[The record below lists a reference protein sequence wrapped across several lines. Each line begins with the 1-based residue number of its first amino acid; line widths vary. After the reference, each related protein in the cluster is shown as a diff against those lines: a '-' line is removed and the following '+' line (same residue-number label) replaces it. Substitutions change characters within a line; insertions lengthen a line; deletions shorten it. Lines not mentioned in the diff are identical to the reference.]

1 MSEHRT
7 SRARYSSHPARVK
20 TARQQA
26 ERAARLWSLG
36 TAATSALEL
45 VVSELVT
52 NAVKHA
58 RTPPGRQVGVT
69 LTLGEKTVRV
79 EVRDADPA
87 PPKFRHPTDDA
98 EDGRGLL
105 LVENLCQRWGVEH
118 MVIGKAVWAEV
129 HLTEPV
135 TFPESGE
142 GQ

>member
-26 ERAARLWSLG
+26 ERAARLWNLG

-69 LTLGEKTVRV
+69 LTLAEKTVRV

-87 PPKFRHPTDDA
+87 LPKFRPPSDDA

-105 LVENLCQRWGVEH
+105 LVENLSHRWGVEPQL
-118 MVIGKAVWAEV
+118 IGKMVWAEV
-129 HLTEPV
+129 TREDVLW
-135 TFPESGE
+135 
-142 GQ
+142 

>member
-7 SRARYSSHPARVK
+7 SRARYPSHPAQVK

-36 TAATSALEL
+36 TATASALEL

-58 RTPPGRQVGVT
+58 RTAPGRQVGVT
-69 LTLGEKTVRV
+69 LTLGEKSVRV
-79 EVRDADPA
+79 EIRDADPA
-87 PPKFRHPTDDA
+87 PPKFRHPSDDS

-105 LVENLCQRWGVEH
+105 LVESLCQGWGVEH
-118 MVIGKAVWAEV
+118 MVIGKAVWAELQ
-129 HLTEPV
+129 LTEPV
-135 TFPESGE
+135 TCPEPGE